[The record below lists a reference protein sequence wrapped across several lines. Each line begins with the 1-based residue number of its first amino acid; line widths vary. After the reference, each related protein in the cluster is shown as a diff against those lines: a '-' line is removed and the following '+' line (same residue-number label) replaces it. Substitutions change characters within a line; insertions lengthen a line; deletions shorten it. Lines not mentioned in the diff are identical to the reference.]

1 MSKQKI
7 EIEVDV
13 PEGYEATGEYRIPY
27 ERNDYWLGDF
37 GVASGPSS
45 CHRIILRKL
54 PDPIPEVE
62 GPIGWPEL
70 KWAAKSPDDI
80 LFVATRIP
88 VSDPTQPHHNGYQPN
103 QDSSWFYVEELD
115 TDWTPPPEIADLPP
129 EKSLVKLTHEC
140 RWTFRDGEWIP
151 SCTECYWN
159 LKPTYCPECGRKVK
173 GEAQ

>member
-1 MSKQKI
+1 MPKQKI

-70 KWAAKSPDDI
+70 KWAAKLRMGTWFLCSQEPRKTATAYVGLGTSI
-80 LFVATRIP
+80 LA
-88 VSDPTQPHHNGYQPN
+88 HNLP
-103 QDSSWFYVEELD
+103 
-115 TDWTPPPEIADLPP
+115 WTPPPEIADLPP

-151 SCTECYWN
+151 SCTDCCWEMDQ
-159 LKPTYCPECGRKVK
+159 KPMYCPECGRKVK
-173 GEAQ
+173 GE